1 VRAPEWAQDPIVRL
15 ALKVSMRLQVRSGRW
30 PVLQLSYF
38 LARGAAS
45 VFLSWGRKSVD
56 LLQEGSS
63 ITHGFLCSRSQ
74 FWGVYSAG
82 LGCEYRNVLT
92 VLRVTAARCS
102 ANLVLRAALLIPIRP
117 DPLSGKHPPRW
128 LGRGE
133 GLAKIFQGHFGCS
146 VTQTTYP

>member
-63 ITHGFLCSRSQ
+63 ITHGISVLT
-74 FWGVYSAG
+74 VTAG